1 MARLICRC
9 MGLSSRRIEAVVRER
24 SLADLDAIAAET
36 GAGGGCGS
44 CRTDLQEILAEVRGE
59 PVPESVRRAN
69 RARVEAEAL
78 RRVEAALYGSVC
90 ARLPAGTQIELIS
103 VAGLRVELHVA
114 RGDAPELR
122 ALVSERLAK
131 LVCVELEIAFV

>member
-9 MGLSSRRIEAVVRER
+9 MGLSSRRIEAAVRELA
-24 SLADLDAIAAET
+24 LADREALSGAT

-44 CRTDLQEILAEVRGE
+44 CRPDLLEILADAHGA
-59 PVPESVRRAN
+59 PVLESVRRAN

-90 ARLPAGTQIELIS
+90 ARLPAAAQVELIS
-103 VAGLRVELHVA
+103 VAGLRVELHFA

-122 ALVSERLAK
+122 ALVAERLAK
-131 LVCVELEIAFV
+131 IVCGDLEVVFV

>member
-9 MGLSSRRIEAVVRER
+9 MGLSSRRIEAAVRELA
-24 SLADLDAIAAET
+24 LADLDAIVAAT

-44 CRTDLQEILAEVRGE
+44 CRPDLIELLGDARGE
-59 PVPESVRRAN
+59 PVPDSVRRAN
-69 RARVEAEAL
+69 HARVAAEAL

-114 RGDAPELR
+114 SGDSPELR
-122 ALVSERLAK
+122 ALVAERLAK
-131 LVCVELEIAFV
+131 IVCAELDVAFV